1 LQLLEH
7 ARQASW
13 GADYRAALPAP
24 GMRGGTLS
32 TRLPGLETRLSAK
45 TGTIANVNSL
55 SGYLRTTDNRDLTF
69 AIYTNASGRSSADVR
84 RAIDRLVNALA
95 KETVTR

>member
-1 LQLLEH
+1 
-7 ARQASW
+7 
-13 GADYRAALPAP
+13 
-24 GMRGGTLS
+24 MRGGTLS
-32 TRLPGLETRLSAK
+32 SRLQGLETRVAAK

-69 AIYTNASGRSSADVR
+69 AIYTNGSGRASAEVR

-95 KETVTR
+95 QETLQP